1 MIDLLVTVGIV
12 LTTVYCVVLAVV
24 YQVRDAIYKYRRR

>member
-12 LTTVYCVVLAVV
+12 LTTVYCVVLGFI
-24 YQVRDAIYKYRRR
+24 QVRNEIDKYRRR

>member
-12 LTTVYCVVLAVV
+12 LTTIYCVVLVV
-24 YQVRDAIYKYRRR
+24 YQVRDQIYKNRRR